1 MSDPATNRASGGTGG
16 GTGNV
21 TGNDTGGGICKDIA
35 AEAGTQR
42 RGAIWDLP
50 LRLFHWFL
58 VLLIIGAWYT
68 AENGLLDWHQR
79 IGMMILFAMLFRI
92 FWGFIGGSTA
102 RFSRF
107 ASGPA
112 RIRAYL
118 KDGKGWSGIGH
129 NPLGSLSVF
138 ALILVVSLQVGLGLF
153 ATDKDGLMEG
163 PLAHF
168 VPLDVSEQITDLHE
182 SLFNVMLALIALH
195 LAAVVYYLVR
205 GKNLVGPMVGGKGP
219 LPDGTEP
226 MVRAP
231 MWAAPIALV
240 IAWVIAGV
248 IWSLGS

>member
-1 MSDPATNRASGGTGG
+1 MDGPTQGQPASAPPSGTIEGVAETTGARG
-16 GTGNV
+16 GPVLGP
-21 TGNDTGGGICKDIA
+21 
-35 AEAGTQR
+35 
-42 RGAIWDLP
+42 IWDIP
-50 LRLFHWFL
+50 LRLFHWTL
-58 VLLIIGAWYT
+58 VLLIIAAWYT

-79 IGMMILFAMLFRI
+79 VGMMILLLMLFRI

-118 KDGKGWSGIGH
+118 KDRKSWSDIGH

-168 VPLDVSEQITDLHE
+168 VPLDMSEQITELHE

-195 LAAVVYYLVR
+195 LVAVVYYLVR
-205 GKNLVGPMVGGKGP
+205 GKNLVGPMVHGKGP
-219 LPDGTEP
+219 IPEGAEP
-226 MVRAP
+226 AVRAP
-231 MWAAPIALV
+231 MWAAPLALF
-240 IAWVIAGV
+240 IAWMIAGLV
-248 IWSLGS
+248 WSLGS